1 MPEEVSCY
9 GGTTK
14 VTAACSRS
22 THVAAWAAVMWLSCA
37 MQLVGNTNSVHLFLH
52 TNSIKPKELVLYFA
66 TASMLRVGGGQMIG
80 IYPGIQAISYC
91 EVLMCHGDGFHF
103 CFRPESPED
112 GAGT

>member
-14 VTAACSRS
+14 VTAACSWS
-22 THVAAWAAVMWLSCA
+22 MHVAVWAAVMWLSCV

-66 TASMLRVGGGQMIG
+66 MASMPRVSGGQMIS

-91 EVLMCHGDGFHF
+91 KVLMCHSNGISFLF
-103 CFRPESPED
+103 Q
-112 GAGT
+112 A